1 MLAALFCANEVGIYN
16 ETTKMM
22 TGPDDYLNNLLSSVE
37 NVYEPEDYF
46 FEPFWEF
53 AARINS
59 LQRYWILGK
68 EYHNRHTNLVESAKG
83 DGSAEFH
90 DIRDDILFSDKEYM
104 PQVNKLS
111 TIAIALSLVENL
123 LGTIAD
129 DIAKDLGKK
138 VDLDQRPIPYLN
150 KYIMWLVRGCG
161 MDIDIDKSVWKRL
174 DAIREMRNRF
184 IHRINRDIP
193 DQIKKVISEMVSSSL
208 GTDNQISDDF
218 VDKAFAQ
225 LADLVKII
233 ETAYIDFH
241 FKQNP

>member
-1 MLAALFCANEVGIYN
+1 
-16 ETTKMM
+16 M
-22 TGPDDYLNNLLSSVE
+22 TESDNYLNNLLSSVE
-37 NVYEPEDYF
+37 NVYEPEAYF

-53 AARINS
+53 AARLNS
-59 LQRYWILGK
+59 LQRYWNLGK
-68 EYHNRHTNLVESAKG
+68 DYHNRHTSLVDSAKG

-90 DIRDDILFSDKEYM
+90 DIRDDILLSDKEYM
-104 PQVNKLS
+104 PEFNKLS

-123 LGTIAD
+123 LGTLAD

-161 MDIDIDKSVWKRL
+161 IEIDIDKSIWKGL

-193 DQIKKVISEMVSSSL
+193 DQIKKVISEMVSSSF
-208 GTDNQISDDF
+208 DPNNPVSDDF
-218 VDKAFAQ
+218 VEKAFVQ